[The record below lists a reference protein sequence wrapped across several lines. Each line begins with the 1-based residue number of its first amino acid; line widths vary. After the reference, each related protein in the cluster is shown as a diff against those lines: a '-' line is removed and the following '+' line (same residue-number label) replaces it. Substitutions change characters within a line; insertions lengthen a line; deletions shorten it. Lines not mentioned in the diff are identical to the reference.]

1 MSVTAEKFQKFKPR
15 KGSVN
20 AYQHTGSPEQVNTE
34 DGTETVYAGQFVV
47 QVGEIE
53 HTQVVPPKDGKP
65 GTTRT
70 TKVPKLEIMDAE
82 DFLGLYEPA

>member
-1 MSVTAEKFQKFKPR
+1 MSVAAEKWLKFKPL
-15 KGSVN
+15 KGSVL
-20 AYQHTGSPEQVNTE
+20 ARQHKGAPEQVNTE
-34 DGTETVYAGQFVV
+34 GGTETVYDGQYVV

-53 HTQVVPPKDGKP
+53 QTQFIPPKDGKP
-65 GTTRT
+65 GSTKV